1 MPLIPCPTE
10 AKTPESLVDVLRRF
24 LPQEYL
30 QPMEPPRVG
39 APGAPGWETI
49 LAASQTMSRVSVAA
63 ERLGCGLF
71 FLTAPSGVV
80 STATVRL
87 TRSSTAT
94 GAFTVKAGSIIVGT
108 LGRLFVVAEDTAFGG
123 GTTAD
128 VQVVSTVQS
137 YFLNTDAPAPTTVPM
152 DTTWTIGAL
161 VLDPAYADTT
171 IQVSKVDEAHD
182 GTTPFLELLGA
193 DRGLTQYPGE
203 SDEAFRLRCRTLP
216 DTVTPS
222 AIERMLARVFTSP
235 TQAYE
240 YHDLWAVDFQT
251 GYAEPSTPLNALGGT
266 FVYGDPAEPA
276 LYPPSR
282 NRYLPPNYLK
292 AFVISLADSAGPIDN
307 ATYGSFTDQLQAIK
321 AAGVGVGVLWES

>member
-1 MPLIPCPTE
+1 MPLVPCPTE
-10 AKTPESLVDVLRRF
+10 AKTPENLVDVLRRF

-87 TRSSTAT
+87 TRSSTTT

-108 LGRLFVVAEDTAFGG
+108 LGRLFVVAQDTAFGG
-123 GTTAD
+123 GLTAD

-152 DTTWTIGAL
+152 DTVWNIGAL

-171 IQVSKVDEAHD
+171 IQVSAVDEAHD

-216 DTVTPS
+216 DTVTPG

-235 TQAYE
+235 TQSYE

-251 GYAEPSTPLNALGGT
+251 GYDVPMDVAPVV
-266 FVYGDPAEPA
+266 FVYDDPRPF
-276 LYPPSR
+276 PPSR

-292 AFVISLADSAGPIDN
+292 AFVVSLADSAGPIDN
-307 ATYGSFTDQLQAIK
+307 ATYGAFTDQLQAIK